1 MKQIEY
7 NSIMNQLSHNNS
19 DLICGGEL
27 LSPQQTLEM
36 LNLYNHDFL
45 VPNHNRKVN
54 EDEEIKEILNYDRD
68 MHEDHKLIINSVVS
82 PDH

>member
-19 DLICGGEL
+19 DMIRGGEL

-45 VPNHNRKVN
+45 MPTTIH
-54 EDEEIKEILNYDRD
+54 
-68 MHEDHKLIINSVVS
+68 
-82 PDH
+82 